1 MIDALGKAELGRAL
15 PAASRPDGL
24 IGRQGDFAAV
34 IARSRKSVDD
44 TPAAKAAAAREGA
57 QDFVAVTLVQPLLK
71 QLRES
76 NHAAPPFAPSSAELQ
91 FRAMMDAQVAQK
103 IVRASSFPIV
113 DVVARN
119 LMRGGM
125 DAAEGVK
132 G

>member
-1 MIDALGKAELGRAL
+1 VIDALGKGELGRAM
-15 PAASRPDGL
+15 PDVARPDGL

-34 IARSRKSVDD
+34 IARSKQSVDD
-44 TPAAKAAAAREGA
+44 TPEAKAAAAREGA

-76 NHAAPPFAPSSAELQ
+76 NHAAPPFAPSSGELQ
-91 FRAMMDAQVAQK
+91 FRAMMDAQISQR

-119 LMRGGM
+119 LMRGGK
-125 DAAEGVK
+125 DAAEGVM